1 MWTYCAS
8 EPEGEGGVHCE
19 DNSVLVESGVLSP
32 EGNLQSTCE
41 DFEGV
46 SDLTD
51 RCLQLRGLL

>member
-1 MWTYCAS
+1 MNICAS
-8 EPEGEGGVHCE
+8 EPGGEVGVHCE

-32 EGNLQSTCE
+32 EGNLQSTCG

-51 RCLQLRGLL
+51 